1 MRQTL
6 AVCTRHKY
14 FLLSNRCRVLSLT
27 SFSCVY
33 GKVIW
38 NAILG
43 VCSSVCVDL
52 GNGCVIC
59 GFFGIGVSPPRV
71 LRMGEAPL
79 QSPHRSTLHRLTPA
93 AHLAVLLLLPLGLPS
108 CPGCPWEAVPLSPTQ
123 RGCHRNHLRRSCCP
137 RCHSRCH
144 HTGYLQIPYRYILA
158 VTEAKVEEAHSS
170 LPCWSILVYQ
180 PS

>member
-1 MRQTL
+1 MKQFSLKMYDFYFHKIKGLYNACVVNVIKGMLLFIIFLVTVHFLTNIKLKKGWGGKKKKKKNHFLSMHVFQQCMDTGCHINIDPRMRQTL

-59 GFFGIGVSPPRV
+59 GFFGIWKS
-71 LRMGEAPL
+71 
-79 QSPHRSTLHRLTPA
+79 
-93 AHLAVLLLLPLGLPS
+93 
-108 CPGCPWEAVPLSPTQ
+108 
-123 RGCHRNHLRRSCCP
+123 
-137 RCHSRCH
+137 
-144 HTGYLQIPYRYILA
+144 IF
-158 VTEAKVEEAHSS
+158 SS
-170 LPCWSILVYQ
+170 
-180 PS
+180 